1 MQWSEEEIADYLGT
15 GNKPDGDVAGGL
27 MGEVIEGT
35 LAGYKDLTKAN
46 RLAIAKYLKTLPPIK
61 NKIGK

>member
-1 MQWSEEEIADYLGT
+1 
-15 GNKPDGDVAGGL
+15 

-35 LAGYKDLTKAN
+35 LSGYKRPDQGD
-46 RLAIAKYLKTLPPIK
+46 RLAIAKYLKTIPPIK